1 MTPWLFSPNN
11 SAFLYLISFASSE
24 SKCVLPL
31 VCLYLRHIVTQMHVF
46 LPFSEP
52 IFIFIGIYTVKCM
65 RKLRTPRAF
74 HLQTAAPHQPP
85 LVFYLSVFFS
95 PEGQYEIIRHPSM
108 LTSVWIYSWCSLE
121 MPGNKSLLSHR
132 LVALVPVHFSSP
144 PAEREER
151 QGRENERTRCPRRWN
166 ELASTACWLRCGAAG
181 ADASYYFDFS

>member
-1 MTPWLFSPNN
+1 MIVFSQQLCLSIFN
-11 SAFLYLISFASSE
+11 FLCELWIQMRSPS
-24 SKCVLPL
+24 CLPIFTTHCNTNAL
-31 VCLYLRHIVTQMHVF
+31 HVF

-65 RKLRTPRAF
+65 LKLRTPRAF

-85 LVFYLSVFFS
+85 LIFYLSVFFS
-95 PEGQYEIIRHPSM
+95 PEGQYEIIRQPSM

-132 LVALVPVHFSSP
+132 PVALVPVHFSSP

-166 ELASTACWLRCGAAG
+166 
-181 ADASYYFDFS
+181 

>member
-85 LVFYLSVFFS
+85 LVFYLSVFFFSRGTIWNNQTSDPQCLPPSEFIHDVPWKCLGINHFFPTDLWPLSLFIS
-95 PEGQYEIIRHPSM
+95 PVLPQRGRK
-108 LTSVWIYSWCSLE
+108 
-121 MPGNKSLLSHR
+121 G
-132 LVALVPVHFSSP
+132 
-144 PAEREER
+144 REEK
-151 QGRENERTRCPRRWN
+151 TR
-166 ELASTACWLRCGAAG
+166 ELAALGGGMS
-181 ADASYYFDFS
+181 